1 MKLHN
6 FALVVGLKLHS
17 RNKLDFM
24 FYLEVR
30 SCGGID
36 PYTLT
41 ARLGPGGLAH
51 YETSLRF
58 DPTAWSLAQGSKM
71 WRSNRILVG

>member
-30 SCGGID
+30 SHFQPI
-36 PYTLT
+36 
-41 ARLGPGGLAH
+41 
-51 YETSLRF
+51 F
-58 DPTAWSLAQGSKM
+58 
-71 WRSNRILVG
+71 SNTCMLYYYVNSCILNPPDLVQ